1 MPRARVRLR
10 SSLSA
15 SARFTATSAI
25 LSRARCI
32 LNSETT
38 TDGVAFRVDAERCI
52 GCEACVAS
60 FPAIFQMRE
69 AKAWVDTKLI
79 PGVRPRPVVQTCPVG
94 AIVCDPAPQA
104 EADVKSLP
112 VVPGWEALWAAH
124 RNGSEDIANR
134 ERRYGRRLHVEAL
147 RQGWKLT
154 VELPRTL
161 PNHRLFYVHGI
172 DREMVEY
179 DFTLQQIGP
188 RTITLRAQIVG
199 SALRFIAGK
208 INSFPNSF
216 KVDHHFPA
224 AISACFHR
232 REDQGVLVYAFA
244 VGVEDPLA
252 ALREAIRGR

>member
-1 MPRARVRLR
+1 MRPRARVRLR
-10 SSLSA
+10 SSLGTSTRCA
-15 SARFTATSAI
+15 ATSAI

-32 LNSETT
+32 LNSETHAV
-38 TDGVAFRVDAERCI
+38 GAAFRIEAERCI

-69 AKAWVDTKLI
+69 AKAWAAAQPL
-79 PGVRPRPVVQTCPVG
+79 PGVRPRPVLQTCPVG
-94 AIVCDPAPQA
+94 AIVCDPALQA
-104 EADVKSLP
+104 EADVTSLP
-112 VVPGWEALWAAH
+112 VVPGWESQWAAH
-124 RNGSEDIANR
+124 RNDAEDIAER

-172 DREMVEY
+172 DRETVEY

-199 SALRFIAGK
+199 SALRFITGK

-232 REDQGVLVYAFA
+232 RGDPGVLVYAFA

-252 ALREAIRGR
+252 ALREAVLG